1 MKSFQDVEDVERNHS
16 ELLRRI
22 SHRLSELGIENK
34 SKSSHKSKF
43 TSNRSRLSSRAST
56 RSSKSIRLEAA
67 AKAAEMAIRL
77 KYHEKET
84 NAERIKME
92 RETFT
97 EKIKIE
103 KDLEIAMAKLRAI
116 KEEEQEAR
124 SLPTELQDEADPQER
139 VQE

>member
-1 MKSFQDVEDVERNHS
+1 MQREKSLLVNAMPDIFEITDSLTSLFPDEVFPDVEDMERNHS

-22 SHRLSELGIENK
+22 SHRLSELGIETK

-43 TSNRSRLSSRAST
+43 TSNRSRLSSRALT
-56 RSSKSIRLEAA
+56 MSSKSIRLEAA

-92 RETFT
+92 REAVT
-97 EKIKIE
+97 EKN
-103 KDLEIAMAKLRAI
+103 
-116 KEEEQEAR
+116 
-124 SLPTELQDEADPQER
+124 PY
-139 VQE
+139 